1 MMSNRSGSSSED
13 RGIASTITNF
23 GYLVFTDILY
33 LNEISFKDDYKY
45 VLSFIDCASRHCTLY
60 YLKKRSDIYN
70 KLKDYI
76 VWVKTLSNVS
86 DVTIAYSVKIIQ
98 AVKAA
103 EYENKEW
110 HSICAENGIQ
120 TKYASPTLHE
130 DAAVAERVWETI
142 QDAGRV
148 LMYTA
153 KFMKNEWPLAFSHA
167 NYIYNRMPH
176 PHLNNTMCP
185 FEFATG
191 IKPDLSKLRIF
202 GCLAYAFIDPSR
214 SKFRRMAEMPEL
226 FNKQRLLIC
235 GIHGGL
241 SISLSN

>member
-1 MMSNRSGSSSED
+1 MG
-13 RGIASTITNF
+13 
-23 GYLVFTDILY
+23 
-33 LNEISFKDDYKY
+33 
-45 VLSFIDCASRHCTLY
+45 
-60 YLKKRSDIYN
+60 
-70 KLKDYI
+70 
-76 VWVKTLSNVS
+76 KTLSNVS

-98 AVKAA
+98 ADKAA
-103 EYENKEW
+103 AYESKEW

-120 TKYASPTLHE
+120 SNYASPTLHE

-148 LMYTA
+148 LLYTA

-167 NYIYNRMPH
+167 YYIYNRMPH

-202 GCLAYAFIDPSR
+202 GCLAYAYIDPSR